1 MTEAMNQHLTVLAI
15 LYIVC
20 GAILLLIGGG
30 LFLVIAGAGAI
41 SGDLQAAAITGIVG
55 TVLGGFFLVLSIPSI
70 IAGVGLLGRRGWARL
85 LTLILGA
92 LQLFNFP
99 FGTALGIYTFWVLL
113 NDQAVAVFTPATAQQ

>member
-1 MTEAMNQHLTVLAI
+1 MNQHVTILAV
-15 LYIVC
+15 LYIIC

-30 LFLVIAGAGAI
+30 LFMIIAGAGAI

-55 TVLGGFFLVLSIPSI
+55 VALGGFFLVLSVPSI
-70 IAGVGLLGRRGWARL
+70 IAGVGLLGMRPWARI

-92 LQLFNFP
+92 FQILNFP

-113 NDQAVAVFTPATAQQ
+113 NDQTVAAFTPATVQR

>member
-1 MTEAMNQHLTVLAI
+1 MNQHVTILAV
-15 LYIVC
+15 LYIIC

-30 LFLVIAGAGAI
+30 LFMIIAGAGAI

-55 TVLGGFFLVLSIPSI
+55 VALGGFFLVLSVPSI
-70 IAGVGLLGRRGWARL
+70 IAGVGLLGMRPWARI

-92 LQLFNFP
+92 LQILNFP

-113 NDQAVAVFTPATAQQ
+113 NDQTVAAFTPATVQR

>member
-1 MTEAMNQHLTVLAI
+1 MNQHVTILAI
-15 LYIVC
+15 LYIIC
-20 GAILLLIGGG
+20 GSILLLIGGG
-30 LFLVIAGAGAI
+30 LFMIIAGAGAI
-41 SGDLQAAAITGIVG
+41 SGDPEAAAITGIVA

-70 IAGVGLLGRRGWARL
+70 IAGLGLVGRRGWARI

-113 NDQAVAVFTPATAQQ
+113 DDQTSSVFAPATVPR